1 MTERDD
7 APTGCDAASIEA
19 LFRAHYSRLCDFV
32 NCYVRSPETA
42 SDLVQDLFVHLW
54 ERCDAGDVPLLTTAY
69 LYTAARNRALKHLR
83 HRRVVARWAERVA
96 SAPLP
101 TGPQADERLRTR
113 EMAEA
118 IRRAI
123 DALPDRCRQI
133 FLLSREKY
141 LSYAEIAEVLG
152 SRSRRWKRRC
162 GARSSRFARVSP
174 HISASS
180 SPLPLSPAWAATWWA
195 RSRP

>member
-152 SRSRRWKRRC
+152 ISVKTVETQMWRALKSLRKSLAPYL
-162 GARSSRFARVSP
+162 GLVLTLAALARLGSHLVG
-174 HISASS
+174 
-180 SPLPLSPAWAATWWA
+180 
-195 RSRP
+195 

>member
-1 MTERDD
+1 MTDRDD

-118 IRRAI
+118 SSRAI

-152 SRSRRWKRRC
+152 ISVETVETQMWRALKSLRKSLAPYL
-162 GARSSRFARVSP
+162 GLVLTLAALARLGSHLVG
-174 HISASS
+174 
-180 SPLPLSPAWAATWWA
+180 
-195 RSRP
+195 

>member
-1 MTERDD
+1 MTDRDD

-96 SAPLP
+96 SASLP

-152 SRSRRWKRRC
+152 ISVETVETQMWRALKSLRKSLAPYL
-162 GARSSRFARVSP
+162 GLVLTLAALARLGSHLVG
-174 HISASS
+174 
-180 SPLPLSPAWAATWWA
+180 
-195 RSRP
+195 

>member
-1 MTERDD
+1 MTDRDD

-152 SRSRRWKRRC
+152 ISVKTVETQMWRALKSLRKSLAPYL
-162 GARSSRFARVSP
+162 GLVLTLAALARLGSHLVG
-174 HISASS
+174 
-180 SPLPLSPAWAATWWA
+180 
-195 RSRP
+195 

>member
-42 SDLVQDLFVHLW
+42 SDLIQDLFVHLW

-152 SRSRRWKRRC
+152 ISVKTVETQMWRALKSLRKSLAPYL
-162 GARSSRFARVSP
+162 GLVLTLAALARLGSHLVG
-174 HISASS
+174 
-180 SPLPLSPAWAATWWA
+180 
-195 RSRP
+195 

>member
-1 MTERDD
+1 MTDRDD

-152 SRSRRWKRRC
+152 ISVETVETQMWRALKSLRKSLAPYL
-162 GARSSRFARVSP
+162 GLVLTLAALARLGSHLVG
-174 HISASS
+174 
-180 SPLPLSPAWAATWWA
+180 
-195 RSRP
+195 

>member
-1 MTERDD
+1 M
-7 APTGCDAASIEA
+7 
-19 LFRAHYSRLCDFV
+19 
-32 NCYVRSPETA
+32 
-42 SDLVQDLFVHLW
+42 HLW

-152 SRSRRWKRRC
+152 ISVKTVETQMWRALKSLRKSLAPYL
-162 GARSSRFARVSP
+162 GLVLTLAALARLGSHLVG
-174 HISASS
+174 
-180 SPLPLSPAWAATWWA
+180 
-195 RSRP
+195 

>member
-101 TGPQADERLRTR
+101 TGPQADERLRTC

-152 SRSRRWKRRC
+152 ISVKTVETQMWRALKSLRKSLAPYL
-162 GARSSRFARVSP
+162 GLVLTLAALARLGSHLVG
-174 HISASS
+174 
-180 SPLPLSPAWAATWWA
+180 
-195 RSRP
+195 

>member
-1 MTERDD
+1 MTDRDD

-152 SRSRRWKRRC
+152 ISVKTVETQMWRALKSLRKSLAPYL
-162 GARSSRFARVSP
+162 GLALTLAALARLGSHLVG
-174 HISASS
+174 
-180 SPLPLSPAWAATWWA
+180 
-195 RSRP
+195 

>member
-152 SRSRRWKRRC
+152 ISVETVETQMWRALKSLRKSLAPYL
-162 GARSSRFARVSP
+162 GLVLTLAALARLGSHLVG
-174 HISASS
+174 
-180 SPLPLSPAWAATWWA
+180 
-195 RSRP
+195 